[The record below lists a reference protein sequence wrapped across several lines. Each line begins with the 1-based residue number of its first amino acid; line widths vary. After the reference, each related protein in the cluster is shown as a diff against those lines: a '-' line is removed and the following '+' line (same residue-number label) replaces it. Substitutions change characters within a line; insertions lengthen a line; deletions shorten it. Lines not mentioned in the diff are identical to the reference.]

1 MESSGAEGSII
12 TTDIEII
19 SPEIKE
25 DSVWISIKDFLTTAC
40 RISHASY
47 LQNIKTAMKNYS
59 IFRKPKIKFTSGDS
73 GKCGFIF
80 SLSLHLSSLPYIFGV
95 KKREF

>member
-12 TTDIEII
+12 TTDII

-80 SLSLHLSSLPYIFGV
+80 SLSLSHYTHPSSHIFGV
-95 KKREF
+95 KVREF